1 MAIEK
6 ITESQQQ
13 QPQQTH
19 SPFLS
24 PKLEMIANILLILD
38 VD

>member
-6 ITESQQQ
+6 ITESQQ